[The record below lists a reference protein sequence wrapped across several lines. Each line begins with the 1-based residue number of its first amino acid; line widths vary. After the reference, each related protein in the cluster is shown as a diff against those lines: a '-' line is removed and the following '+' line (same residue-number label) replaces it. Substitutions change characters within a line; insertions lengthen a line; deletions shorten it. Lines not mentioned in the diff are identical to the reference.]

1 MLAESEHIGFSRI
14 NQEQWLSEL
23 IDEYGDRL
31 TKLAYSYLRDWGKAQ
46 EIVQDVFLTCY
57 QQYDTYEEIQSYKA
71 WIYRITI
78 NRCKDVLKSSWARRV
93 VVNNSLFQFLRS
105 KEPSPESATLQKDE
119 DVQLAQKVMELSV
132 KYREIIH
139 LHYYEELSVQEISQL
154 LKINQNT
161 VKTRLKRGRG
171 LLESTMERGEWNEG

>member
-1 MLAESEHIGFSRI
+1 MAEAEIIDLSKT
-14 NQEQWLSEL
+14 NQEQWLSGL
-23 IDEYGDRL
+23 MDEYADRL
-31 TKLAYSYLRDWGKAQ
+31 TKLAYSYLRDWGKSQ
-46 EIVQDVFLTCY
+46 EVVQDVFLTCY

-78 NRCKDVLKSSWARRV
+78 NRCKDVLRSAWARRV

-105 KEPSPESATLQKDE
+105 KEPSPESASLQKDE
-119 DVQLAQKVMELSV
+119 DIQLAEKVMELPV

-139 LHYYEELSVQEISQL
+139 LHYYEELSIQEISSL
-154 LKINQNT
+154 LKTNLNT

-171 LLESTMERGEWNEG
+171 LLEETVERGEWNER

>member
-1 MLAESEHIGFSRI
+1 MNGPDQVNFSSG
-14 NQEQWLSEL
+14 NQEKWLSNL
-23 IDEYGDRL
+23 MDEYGDRL

-46 EIVQDVFLTCY
+46 EVVQDVFLTCY
-57 QQYDTYEEIQSYKA
+57 QQYDTYEEIHSYKA

-78 NRCKDVLKSSWARRV
+78 NCCKDVLRSAWARRV

-105 KEPSPESATLQKDE
+105 KEPSPEAASLQKDG
-119 DVQLAQKVMELSV
+119 DIQLAEAVMELPI

-139 LHYYEELSVQEISQL
+139 LHYYEELSIQEISQL
-154 LKINQNT
+154 LKTNGNT

-171 LLESTMERGEWNEG
+171 LLGETMERGEWNEG